1 MNAIIAKSI
10 IGVCFAAALAGYSA
24 ATHAHE
30 SGGSVRSIIVGY
42 AELDLSKSQGIEVL
56 YQRIQGAAKRVCRA
70 DPGSIFVRDPRAWKK
85 CYVDA
90 TERAVRQVNLPTLTA
105 LHQSRTSSAVG

>member
-1 MNAIIAKSI
+1 MNTIIAKSI
-10 IGVCFAAALAGYSA
+10 IGVCFAAALTGYA
-24 ATHAHE
+24 VATHADE
-30 SGGSVRSIIVGY
+30 PGGGVRSIIVHY
-42 AELDLSKSQGIEVL
+42 AELDLAKPQGIEVL
-56 YQRIQGAAKRVCRA
+56 YRRIQGAARRVCRA
-70 DPGSIFVRDPRAWKK
+70 HPGSVSVRDPRAWKK

>member
-10 IGVCFAAALAGYSA
+10 IGVCLAAVLAGYSA
-24 ATHAHE
+24 GTHAHE
-30 SGGSVRSIIVGY
+30 SSGVRSIIVGY
-42 AELDLSKSQGIEVL
+42 AELDLSKPQGIEVL

-70 DPGSIFVRDPRAWKK
+70 EPGSIFVPDRRAWTK